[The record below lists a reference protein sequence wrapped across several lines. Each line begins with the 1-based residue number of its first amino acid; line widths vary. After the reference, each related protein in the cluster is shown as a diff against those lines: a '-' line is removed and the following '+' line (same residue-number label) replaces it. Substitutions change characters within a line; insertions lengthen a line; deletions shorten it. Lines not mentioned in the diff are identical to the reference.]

1 VGGEWVRRAEARE
14 LRAIVCGPPS
24 LDVDAMRAAVTYG
37 ADNAGGERFEIWAAH
52 ASSAEL
58 HAVGL
63 FWKAVELLP
72 QADVRRLL
80 WWWTGSDA
88 PPLGG
93 FGAMEH
99 HWSDF
104 WNIRGVQIAVKP
116 RRHPLPDQ
124 LQAHTCFNQLEMPRF
139 GRSTCA
145 HLATPEAV
153 AAYIS
158 ALVRAAE
165 RTPLDFRDG

>member
-1 VGGEWVRRAEARE
+1 V
-14 LRAIVCGPPS
+14 
-24 LDVDAMRAAVTYG
+24 
-37 ADNAGGERFEIWAAH
+37 WAAR

-58 HAVGL
+58 RAVGV
-63 FWKAVELLP
+63 FWEAVELLS

-104 WNIRGVQIAVKP
+104 WNIRGLQIAVKP

-124 LQAHTCFNQLEMPRF
+124 LQAHTCFNQLDLPAYSSLEEMRERLLVSIREGNSGF
-139 GRSTCA
+139 GFA
-145 HLATPEAV
+145 
-153 AAYIS
+153 
-158 ALVRAAE
+158 
-165 RTPLDFRDG
+165 